1 MTPAVSPAPLSQEDA
16 HSGAYASAFA
26 AVRAEVIRRLGGR
39 PGCHDFEHTERVL
52 ANALRLAAATPEAD
66 AEVIRFTA
74 LLHDAARPEEDAS
87 RGKRCHAELGAELA
101 VEILRLHAELPSE
114 FIAAVADAVRTHR
127 FRGKRRPPAAIE
139 AKIVFDADKLDSL
152 GAVGIG
158 RAFLFAGACGAR
170 LHNREEEALAGD
182 AYGPED
188 TAYREYLVKLR
199 KLPGEMLTA
208 AGRQEAT
215 ERAAYMAEF
224 FRRLDREIYG

>member
-1 MTPAVSPAPLSQEDA
+1 MSPLLPPSLLSPEETHPDA
-16 HSGAYASAFA
+16 RASVFE
-26 AVRAEVIRRLGGR
+26 AVRAEVIRRLGDR

-52 ANALRLAAATPEAD
+52 ANALRLAAATPEVD
-66 AEVIRFTA
+66 TEVIRFAA

-101 VEILRLHAELPSE
+101 AEILRRHAGLSPE

-170 LHNREEEALAGD
+170 LHNREKEALAGD